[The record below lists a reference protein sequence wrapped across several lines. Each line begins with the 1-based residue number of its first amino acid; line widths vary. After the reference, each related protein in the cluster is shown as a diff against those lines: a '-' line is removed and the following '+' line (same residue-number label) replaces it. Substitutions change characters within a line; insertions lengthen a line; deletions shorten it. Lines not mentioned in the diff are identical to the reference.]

1 MTFKVSGGG
10 RNWRMDVDDGEALCV
25 AQDGS
30 LMRFLCGDIDGLV
43 SAYVRLL
50 EVSRDKSSEDWFCYD
65 YRSAC

>member
-1 MTFKVSGGG
+1 
-10 RNWRMDVDDGEALCV
+10 MDVDDGEALCV

-30 LMRFLCGDIDGLV
+30 LMRFLCGGIDGLV